1 MLLDFNPSELI
12 KSKDHVLRQAVANN
26 GQCLD
31 KLIDDEDAN
40 VRKAAEEMLVK
51 QKEK

>member
-1 MLLDFNPSELI
+1 MQGYGLNILINDTAPS
-12 KSKDHVLRQAVANN
+12 VRRAVALQ
-26 GQCLD
+26 GYGLD
-31 KLIDDEDAN
+31 RLINDEDAN

>member
-1 MLLDFNPSELI
+1 MLINDTAPSVREEVALQGYGLDRLI
-12 KSKDHVLRQAVANN
+12 N
-26 GQCLD
+26 
-31 KLIDDEDAN
+31 DEDAN